1 MHEVVFIARGRCEL
15 GDATISGRS
24 IPRIFAGL
32 SPKKTS
38 RLEIIVMIEVIG
50 RDGTD
55 LIDPNLMSEV
65 MTTPQLPK
73 KSSGVGCP
81 GISQYLG
88 ILGEGDEPGCGLAI
102 RTNH

>member
-1 MHEVVFIARGRCEL
+1 
-15 GDATISGRS
+15 
-24 IPRIFAGL
+24 
-32 SPKKTS
+32 
-38 RLEIIVMIEVIG
+38 MIEVIG